1 MVLVPDKWVDLA
13 KASDP
18 DGLTRHICCGD
29 SAKKLAIFFKIELN
43 RWKNKNLSVNLPP
56 DEINRW
62 EEQGLERYPA
72 TRGS

>member
-18 DGLTRHICCGD
+18 DGLTRHI
-29 SAKKLAIFFKIELN
+29 AMKLAIFFKIKLI

>member
-18 DGLTRHICCGD
+18 DGLTRHI
-29 SAKKLAIFFKIELN
+29 SMELAIFLKIELN

-62 EEQGLERYPA
+62 EVALA
-72 TRGS
+72 TTRRT